1 MSIFPISPTPVHQCH
16 CCNSSRTRPFPSLQI
31 SPLPNGRQLTVI
43 CREPMSKNLH
53 GGLPFPPAPNPFV
66 RIPLAF
72 PAGCETN
79 TSGLHEPGRRR
90 GNTCSSS
97 VHRRLLGRPTRSDS
111 SRNSSECIARRIRS
125 FPPFVSALF
134 VLTVYNRKNPF
145 FHNNR
150 VILATPLLYIYTHNS
165 AGGALCLA
173 EECIPACD
181 PAAPAPLHEC
191 GVTFVCARRALD
203 DFAGSSLVVLF
214 ACIVWLLFDG

>member
-66 RIPLAF
+66 RIPHAF

-79 TSGLHEPGRRR
+79 TSGLHEPGRWR

-111 SRNSSECIARRIRS
+111 SSSSECIARRIHS

-150 VILATPLLYIYTHNS
+150 VILATPLLYIYAQQRWRSIVFGGRVHPGVRPCSSCTS
-165 AGGALCLA
+165 ARMWR
-173 EECIPACD
+173 D
-181 PAAPAPLHEC
+181 
-191 GVTFVCARRALD
+191 VCMRET
-203 DFAGSSLVVLF
+203 
-214 ACIVWLLFDG
+214 CT